1 MHNNNVKN
9 LASIFK
15 KKNYVVILSFFPL
28 YFQVATPQTNY
39 KNRSNK
45 TMGISIYTYIELLF
59 LINYGALAVLRGH
72 KSSVGPQS
80 QQLAPT
86 LTGVP

>member
-1 MHNNNVKN
+1 MSKILFLYLKENH
-9 LASIFK
+9 
-15 KKNYVVILSFFPL
+15 VVILSLFPL
-28 YFQVATPQTNY
+28 YFQVATPQTKY

-45 TMGISIYTYIELLF
+45 RMGISIYTYIELLF